1 MRTFPERF
9 GSGTGLRGID
19 MTDTQ
24 RIEILE
30 KHVNALAEIYD
41 AVQVVGTF
49 LDADGRTRGQKRG
62 SGNWYARR
70 ALCQEFIEQAQA
82 NDLADEIARKLEPPE
97 DWKSE

>member
-1 MRTFPERF
+1 
-9 GSGTGLRGID
+9 
-19 MTDTQ
+19 MTDEQ

-30 KHVNALAEIYD
+30 KHVSALSEIYD

-49 LDADGRTRGQKRG
+49 LDAEGKTVGQKRG

-70 ALCQEFIEQAQA
+70 AICQEFIEQAQA
-82 NDLADEIARKLEPPE
+82 GDLANEIARKLEPPE

>member
-1 MRTFPERF
+1 
-9 GSGTGLRGID
+9 
-19 MTDTQ
+19 MTDEQ
-24 RIEILE
+24 RLEILE

-49 LDADGRTRGQKRG
+49 IDIEGKTRGQKRG

-70 ALCQEFIEQAQA
+70 ALCEEFIEQAQA
-82 NDLADEIARKLEPPE
+82 EDVADCIARKLEPPE